1 MEEEYLSTQEIEQ
14 ILQAPGGSGYQVLN
28 ERPRDDA
35 FYRRSTCFVVAGPH
49 KKTLHQDPSSVK
61 FKLGGENTKR
71 EEKRNMI
78 TTKYGN
84 VFLRDG
90 TVLGLL
96 RQHTLHDAEGQAL
109 RSLYQFRPAGYERSP
124 TKSSEQTGQNEE
136 FADSLIDT
144 QSASNSLQ
152 LVPSLLQEVN
162 SILGGLR
169 SQQETS
175 CQLIVRLEKVKE
187 VLHALTTTHSQL
199 ASSDSNP
206 SMQI

>member
-1 MEEEYLSTQEIEQ
+1 MEEEYLSTQEIDH
-14 ILQAPGGSGYQVLN
+14 ILQSPGVFGYQVLN

-49 KKTLHQDPSSVK
+49 KKTLHHDPSSVK

-84 VFLRDG
+84 VYLRDG

-109 RSLYQFRPAGYERSP
+109 RSLYQFRPATQDLSP
-124 TKSSEQTGQNEE
+124 SRSSEQTAQKE
-136 FADSLIDT
+136 FADSAIDM
-144 QSASNSLQ
+144 QSASTSLQ
-152 LVPSLLQEVN
+152 LVPSLIQEVN
-162 SILGGLR
+162 SILGELR
-169 SQQETS
+169 SQQETGS
-175 CQLIVRLEKVKE
+175 QLIVRLEKVKD
-187 VLHALTTTHSQL
+187 VLHAFTHTDPQL
-199 ASSDSNP
+199 ASSNP
-206 SMQI
+206 SMI